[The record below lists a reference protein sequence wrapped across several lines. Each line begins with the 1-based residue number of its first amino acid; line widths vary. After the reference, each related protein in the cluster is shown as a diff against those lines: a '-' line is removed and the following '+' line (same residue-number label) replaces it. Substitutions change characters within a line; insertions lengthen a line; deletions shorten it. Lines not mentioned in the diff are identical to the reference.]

1 MLLVIYWNL
10 PVCLSIHL
18 SVLLSAFLKI
28 LVILCH
34 KTPTF
39 IAVVVK
45 VCRYISR
52 LDIVQDNR
60 GFQPSAFVEGSSTL
74 ELWSRS
80 KFCHLIR
87 VTFGLLPEGHGN
99 TSWLVICYLIRT
111 WFQIVLICF
120 KFLCRPH
127 R

>member
-18 SVLLSAFLKI
+18 SAFVKI

-45 VCRYISR
+45 VCRYIAR
-52 LDIVQDNR
+52 LDIVQDNC
-60 GFQPSAFVEGSSTL
+60 GFQPSAFVEGLSTL

-80 KFCHLIR
+80 
-87 VTFGLLPEGHGN
+87 N
-99 TSWLVICYLIRT
+99 SVI
-111 WFQIVLICF
+111 
-120 KFLCRPH
+120 
-127 R
+127 